1 MREKSKTSNF
11 TPDFSGK
18 PLLIVLS
25 GPSGVG
31 KDTVLNYL
39 KNSSSNLKFVTTLT
53 TRPQRPNEKDN
64 VDYHFVTKDEFQKL
78 LKNSELL
85 ESANVYG
92 NWYGVPKEPIRQ
104 ALKQGN
110 DIIVKVDVQGA
121 ASIKKIAPEAVFIFL
136 MPPTMEDLANRLKQ
150 RFTESAATM
159 VVRLRAAVE
168 EIKQAP
174 LFDYVVVNHGDRIE
188 SAAAEIKAIITAEKC
203 RIKPREIELL

>member
-64 VDYHFVTKDEFQKL
+64 VDYHFVTKEQFQKMIDS
-78 LKNSELL
+78 NEML
-85 ESANVYG
+85 EWATVYG
-92 NWYGVPKEPIRQ
+92 NYYGRPAEPVRQ
-104 ALKQGN
+104 ALQKGQ
-110 DIIVKVDVQGA
+110 DVIVRIDVQGA
-121 ASIKKIAPEAVFIFL
+121 LTIKKKIPQAVFVFL
-136 MPPTMEDLANRLKQ
+136 LTTTMEELEQRLKK
-150 RFTESAATM
+150 RRTETSDELKL
-159 VVRLRAAVE
+159 RLDTASHE
-168 EIKQAP
+168 LEQMP
-174 LFDYVVVNHGDRIE
+174 MFDYVVVNRHGE
-188 SAAAEIKAIITAEKC
+188 AANTVEAIKSIITAEKC
-203 RIKPREIELL
+203 RAVPRALNI